1 MGVYSRTGMRRW
13 WVLVIVIALF
23 ACTKT
28 VYVPV
33 ETKTE
38 VVVEKRDTVVH
49 TKIEKEVVKVVTPDT
64 VAVAQTRYA
73 KARAEVA
80 KGRLKLELRNKD
92 DSIKVATRVIYKTVR
107 DSIPYP
113 IEVIKEKKVRYVTWF
128 DRMIR
133 WVGGISF
140 LIIVLAVAFKILKWR
155 IGLR

>member
-1 MGVYSRTGMRRW
+1 MRRW

-33 ETKTE
+33 EKKTE

-64 VAVAQTRYA
+64 IAVAQTRYA
-73 KARAEVA
+73 KAKAEVA
-80 KGRLKLELRNKD
+80 KGRLKLELRSKD

-113 IEVIKEKKVRYVTWF
+113 VEVIKEKKVRYVTWF

>member
-1 MGVYSRTGMRRW
+1 MRRW
-13 WVLVIVIALF
+13 WWLLAISVAFF

-28 VYVPV
+28 VYIPV
-33 ETKTE
+33 EKKTE

-80 KGRLKLELRNKD
+80 NGRLKLELRNKD

>member
-1 MGVYSRTGMRRW
+1 MATIVF
-13 WVLVIVIALF
+13 VLS
-23 ACTKT
+23 CTKT

-33 ETKTE
+33 ERKTE
-38 VVVEKRDTVVH
+38 VLVERRDTIVH
-49 TKIEKEVVKVVTPDT
+49 TKIEKEVVEVVTPDT

-73 KARAEVA
+73 EARAEVSR
-80 KGRLKLELRNKD
+80 GRLSLGLRNKD

-113 IEVIKEKKVRYVTWF
+113 IEIVKEKKVRYVSWF

-140 LIIVLAVAFKILKWR
+140 LILVFAVVYRVLKWR

>member
-1 MGVYSRTGMRRW
+1 MAII
-13 WVLVIVIALF
+13 VLVLS
-23 ACTKT
+23 CTKT

-33 ETKTE
+33 ERKTE
-38 VVVEKRDTVVH
+38 VLVERRDTIVH
-49 TKIEKEVVKVVTPDT
+49 TKIEKEVVEVVTPDT

-73 KARAEVA
+73 EARAEVSR
-80 KGRLKLELRNKD
+80 GRLKLGLRNKD

>member
-1 MGVYSRTGMRRW
+1 MGRRTAVTL
-13 WVLVIVIALF
+13 VLLTLLLL

-33 ETKTE
+33 ERKTTTT
-38 VVVEKRDTVVH
+38 VEKRDTVTFV
-49 TKIEKEVVKVVTPDT
+49 KLEKETVEVFAPDT

-73 KARAEVA
+73 EARAEVSR
-80 KGRLKLELRNKD
+80 GRLRLGLRNKD
-92 DSIKVATRVIYKTVR
+92 DSIKVTTRVIYKTVR

-113 IEVIKEKKVRYVTWF
+113 IEVIKEKKVRYVSWF

-140 LIIVLAVAFKILKWR
+140 LIIVLAVAYKIFKWR

>member
-1 MGVYSRTGMRRW
+1 MRRW
-13 WVLVIVIALF
+13 WILVIVIALF

-33 ETKTE
+33 EKKTE
-38 VVVEKRDTVVH
+38 VVIEKRDTVVH
-49 TKIEKEVVKVVTPDT
+49 TKIEKEVVEVVTPDT

-73 KARAEVA
+73 EARAEVSR
-80 KGRLKLELRNKD
+80 GRLTLGLRNKD

-113 IEVIKEKKVRYVTWF
+113 IEVIKEKKVRYVSWF

-140 LIIVLAVAFKILKWR
+140 LIIVLAVAYRIFKWR

>member
-1 MGVYSRTGMRRW
+1 MRRW

-28 VYVPV
+28 VYLPV
-33 ETKTE
+33 EKKTE

-73 KARAEVA
+73 EARAEVA
-80 KGRLKLELRNKD
+80 RGRLKLELRNKD
-92 DSIKVATRVIYKTVR
+92 DSIKVATHVIYKTVR

-113 IEVIKEKKVRYVTWF
+113 IEVIKEKKVRYVSWF
-128 DRMIR
+128 DRIIR

-140 LIIVLAVAFKILKWR
+140 LIIVLAVAYRIFKWR

>member
-1 MGVYSRTGMRRW
+1 MAIIVF
-13 WVLVIVIALF
+13 VLS
-23 ACTKT
+23 CTKT

-33 ETKTE
+33 ERKTE
-38 VVVEKRDTVVH
+38 VLVERRDTIVH
-49 TKIEKEVVKVVTPDT
+49 TKIEKEVVEVVTPDT

-73 KARAEVA
+73 EARAEVA
-80 KGRLKLELRNKD
+80 KGRLKLGLRNKD

>member
-1 MGVYSRTGMRRW
+1 MRCW
-13 WVLVIVIALF
+13 WGLLVISVAFL

-28 VYVPV
+28 VYIPV
-33 ETKTE
+33 ERKTE

-64 VAVAQTRYA
+64 VAVAQTRYTE
-73 KARAEVA
+73 ARAEVA
-80 KGRLKLELRNKD
+80 KGRLKLELRSKD

-113 IEVIKEKKVRYVTWF
+113 IEVIKEKQVRYVTWF
-128 DRMIR
+128 DKMIR

-140 LIIVLAVAFKILKWR
+140 LLIVFTVVFKILKWR
-155 IGLR
+155 TGLR

>member
-1 MGVYSRTGMRRW
+1 MRRW

-33 ETKTE
+33 EKKTE
-38 VVVEKRDTVVH
+38 VVIEKRDTVVH
-49 TKIEKEVVKVVTPDT
+49 TKIEKEVVEVVTADT

-73 KARAEVA
+73 EARAEVSR
-80 KGRLKLELRNKD
+80 GRLTLGLRNKD

-107 DSIPYP
+107 DSIPYT
-113 IEVIKEKKVRYVTWF
+113 IEIVKEKKVRYVSWF

-140 LIIVLAVAFKILKWR
+140 LIIVLAVAYKIFKWR

>member
-1 MGVYSRTGMRRW
+1 MRKFW
-13 WVLVIVIALF
+13 LTIALSLF
-23 ACTKT
+23 IIACTKT

-33 ETKTE
+33 EKKTE

-73 KARAEVA
+73 EARAEVA

-113 IEVIKEKKVRYVTWF
+113 IEVVKEKKVRYVTWF

>member
-13 WVLVIVIALF
+13 WVLVIAIALF

-33 ETKTE
+33 EKKTE

-80 KGRLKLELRNKD
+80 RGRLKLELRNKD

>member
-1 MGVYSRTGMRRW
+1 MRRW
-13 WVLVIVIALF
+13 WFVATIVFVLS
-23 ACTKT
+23 CTKT

-33 ETKTE
+33 ERKTE
-38 VVVEKRDTVVH
+38 VLVERRDTIVY
-49 TKIEKEVVKVVTPDT
+49 TKIEKEVVEVVTPDT

-73 KARAEVA
+73 EARAEVSR
-80 KGRLKLELRNKD
+80 GRLTLGLRNKD

-113 IEVIKEKKVRYVTWF
+113 IEVIKEKKVRYVSWF
-128 DRMIR
+128 DRIIR

-140 LIIVLAVAFKILKWR
+140 LIIVLAVAYKIFKWR

>member
-1 MGVYSRTGMRRW
+1 MDRREPRW
-13 WVLVIVIALF
+13 RIILLVLSLL

-33 ETKTE
+33 ERKTTTI
-38 VVVEKRDTVVH
+38 VEKRDTVTFV
-49 TKIEKEVVKVVTPDT
+49 KLEKETVEVFTPDT

-73 KARAEVA
+73 EARAEVA
-80 KGRLKLELRNKD
+80 KGRLKLGLRNKD

-113 IEVIKEKKVRYVTWF
+113 IEVIKEKKVRYVSWF

-155 IGLR
+155 LGWRL

>member
-1 MGVYSRTGMRRW
+1 
-13 WVLVIVIALF
+13 
-23 ACTKT
+23 
-28 VYVPV
+28 
-33 ETKTE
+33 
-38 VVVEKRDTVVH
+38 VVVEKRDTVVY
-49 TKIEKEVVKVVTPDT
+49 TKIEKEVVEVVTPDT

-73 KARAEVA
+73 EARAEVSR
-80 KGRLKLELRNKD
+80 GRLTLGLRNKY

-113 IEVIKEKKVRYVTWF
+113 IEVVKEKKVRYVTWF